1 MRSYLICDDKD
12 TLIGMRLGGI
22 EGVVVNTKEEI
33 LDELKKILSDESIGI
48 VIITENIL
56 SMAEEDIMKV
66 KLEREYP
73 LITAI
78 PGRDVQKKEDYISK
92 YIRESIGIKI

>member
-22 EGVVVNTKEEI
+22 EGVIVGTKEEI

-56 SMAEEDIMKV
+56 SMAEEEIMKV
-66 KLEREYP
+66 KLEKEYP

>member
-22 EGVVVNTKEEI
+22 EGVLVNTRKDI
-33 LDELKKILSDESIGI
+33 LDQLKKVLSDDSVGI
-48 VIITENIL
+48 VIITESIL
-56 SMAEEDIMKV
+56 LMAEDEIMKI

-78 PGRDVQKKEDYISK
+78 PGRDVKKREDYISK

>member
-12 TLIGMRLGGI
+12 TLIGMRLAGI
-22 EGVVVNTKEEI
+22 EGVIAGTKEEI
-33 LDELKKILSDESIGI
+33 LNEFKKILSDEGIGI

-56 SMAEEDIMKV
+56 SMAEEEIMNV

-78 PGRDVQKKEDYISK
+78 PGRNAEKKEDYISK

>member
-1 MRSYLICDDKD
+1 MRSYLICDNQD
-12 TLIGMRLGGI
+12 TLIGMRLAGI
-22 EGVVVNTKEEI
+22 EGVIVGTKEE
-33 LDELKKILSDESIGI
+33 LLGMLKKILSDSSIGI
-48 VIITENIL
+48 VIITEKIL
-56 SMAEEDIMKV
+56 TMAEEEIMKI

-78 PGRDVQKKEDYISK
+78 PDRDTQKREDYISK